1 MVNVKDY
8 YKTLGVNKD
17 ASQDDIKKAFR
28 KLARKY
34 HPDAA
39 PDDPTAADKFKE
51 LSEAYE
57 VLSDADKRKKYDQFG
72 AQWEQYER
80 TGGNPSGFDWSQWQ
94 NNPQNGTNY
103 QYQTV
108 TSEEFDT
115 LFGSDGFSEFFQ
127 NLFGRGQRRTSGG
140 FGFSGNTSPVQ
151 EDSEYPLDISLYE
164 AFHGTSRTLT
174 WESGR
179 AIEAKIPAGVKTGSR
194 VRLAKQGYNGGDL
207 YLKIT
212 VTPDSRFDRDGDDL
226 RTTQN
231 IDLYTAM
238 LGGKVRV
245 QGIDKSIE
253 LTVPPSTQN
262 GRVFRLKGLGMPKLQ
277 RAQQRGDL
285 YVTVQV
291 SLPQDLTS
299 DERQLFEQLRTLH
312 QKRQR

>member
-8 YKTLGVNKD
+8 YKTLGVSKD
-17 ASQDDIKKAFR
+17 ASHDDIKKAFR

-39 PDDPTAADKFKE
+39 PDDPTASDKFKE
-51 LSEAYE
+51 ISEAYE
-57 VLSDADKRKKYDQFG
+57 VLSDADKRQKYDQFG

-80 TGGNPSGFDWSQWQ
+80 AGGTPGGFDWTQWQ
-94 NNPQNGTNY
+94 NPQPNSANY

-108 TSEEFDT
+108 TSEEFDS
-115 LFGSDGFSEFFQ
+115 LFGAEGFSDFFQ
-127 NLFGRGQRRTSGG
+127 NLFGRGQRRPSGG
-140 FGFSGNTSPVQ
+140 FGFTTHAPAAS

-179 AIEAKIPAGVKTGSR
+179 AIEARIPAGVKTGSR
-194 VRLAKQGYNGGDL
+194 VRLAKQGHNGGDL
-207 YLKIT
+207 YLNIS
-212 VTPDSRFDRDGDDL
+212 VTPDTRFEREGDDL
-226 RTTQN
+226 RTTQS

-253 LTVPPSTQN
+253 LTIPASTQN

-277 RAQQRGDL
+277 QTQQRGDL

-291 SLPQDLTS
+291 SLPQHLTP
-299 DERQLFEQLRTLH
+299 DERQLFEQLRALH
-312 QKRQR
+312 HKR

>member
-72 AQWEQYER
+72 TEWEQYER
-80 TGGNPSGFDWSQWQ
+80 TNGTPNGFDWSRWNTQQ
-94 NNPQNGTNY
+94 QSNTNH

-108 TSEEFDT
+108 TPEEFDT
-115 LFGSDGFSEFFQ
+115 LFGSDGFSDFFQ
-127 NLFGRGQRRTSGG
+127 NLFGRGQRRATSG
-140 FGFSGNTSPVQ
+140 FGNTSAS
-151 EDSEYPLDISLYE
+151 EDSEYPLEVSLHE

-194 VRLAKQGYNGGDL
+194 VRLAKQGFNGGDL

-212 VTPDSRFDRDGDDL
+212 VMPDSRFDREGDDL
-226 RTTQN
+226 RTNQS

-277 RAQQRGDL
+277 NSQQRGDL

-291 SLPQDLTS
+291 SLPQNLTP

-312 QKRQR
+312 QKRQP